1 MTQHGFDSRENH
13 PDSYFQKSQVYN
25 LSDVCSE
32 GLAEAHAYFAIPT
45 GWPGCGRSGILVD
58 ACNAA
63 GIPQGQHVIDP
74 THDAIMA
81 VN

>member
-1 MTQHGFDSRENH
+1 MS
-13 PDSYFQKSQVYN
+13 
-25 LSDVCSE
+25 
-32 GLAEAHAYFAIPT
+32 LAEAHAYFAIPT

>member
-1 MTQHGFDSRENH
+1 MGLIPVKTIRAHIFRNLRCTT
-13 PDSYFQKSQVYN
+13 SQMYVQRA
-25 LSDVCSE
+25 VT
-32 GLAEAHAYFAIPT
+32 EAHAYFAIPT
-45 GWPGCGRSGILVD
+45 GWPGCGRSGNLVD
-58 ACNAA
+58 ACNA